1 MKILVFTLFI
11 YQILVADESFIT
23 KDEYAA
29 SLYHNPRG
37 IGCNN
42 CHGEKG
48 EGALVANYK
57 HKGVYKSF
65 SAPEIRNE
73 NFQSLYK
80 ALHSRVR
87 GMPRY
92 FLTREEIEVLYYYLK
107 SINDINSSEVKDD
120 RGMR

>member
-1 MKILVFTLFI
+1 MISLFQII
-11 YQILVADESFIT
+11 YADASFIT
-23 KDEYAA
+23 KDEYAT

-57 HKGVYKSF
+57 HKGQYRSF
-65 SAPEIRNE
+65 SAPEIRNSD
-73 NFQSLYK
+73 FQTLYK
-80 ALHSRVR
+80 SLNKRVR

-92 FLTREEIEVLYYYLK
+92 FLTREEVETLYYYLK
-107 SINDINSSEVKDD
+107 TVNETKKIEEEK
-120 RGMR
+120 